1 MYALIDC
8 NNFFASCERVFNPS
22 LNNKP
27 VVVLSNNDGC
37 VIARSN
43 EAKKLGIPMGA
54 PAFQF
59 EALLE
64 RYNVAIYSTN
74 FALYSDMSRRVMSIL
89 SNYSPLQE
97 VYSIDECFLDLS
109 GILEDLQKY
118 GVKMREHVFKWTGIP
133 ISIGIA
139 PTKSLAK
146 VANRIAKKFPE
157 KTNNVYV
164 IDTESKRE
172 KALKWIDAEDIWGIG
187 RRNAKKLY
195 AINVFKGIEFTELS
209 EAWVLKNMTITGLN
223 LQRDLKGIPTIE
235 MDISEK
241 KKSIATTRTFEKEYR
256 SFDEVKERVVTFTM
270 LCAEKLRMQHS
281 LCNSLMVF
289 IETARFKE
297 SEEFYSNSMLIKLPF
312 PTSSSLE
319 LVKFAEETVQK
330 IFKNHKNYKR
340 AGVILL
346 DFVSEKSYQAS
357 LFFNSN
363 PKHKKLME
371 AIDRVNHKYGSN
383 LIRLASQD
391 KRTYKMKQ
399 QHLSRAYT
407 TKFDEILEVSL

>member
-8 NNFFASCERVFNPS
+8 NNFYASCERVFNPL
-22 LNNKP
+22 LNGRP

-43 EAKKLGIPMGA
+43 EAKEIGIPMGA
-54 PAFQF
+54 PAFQY
-59 EALLE
+59 EALFD
-64 RYNVAIYSTN
+64 RYNVAVYSTN
-74 FALYSDMSRRVMSIL
+74 FALYGDMSRRVMSIL
-89 SNYSPLQE
+89 SEYSPLQE
-97 VYSIDECFLDLS
+97 IYSVDECFLDLS

-118 GVKMREHVFKWTGIP
+118 GLKMREHVLKWTGIP
-133 ISIGIA
+133 IGVGIA
-139 PTKSLAK
+139 PTKALAK
-146 VANRIAKKFPE
+146 LANRIAKKFPD

-164 IDTESKRE
+164 IDTELKRE
-172 KALKWIDAEDIWGIG
+172 KALKWINVEDIWGIG

-195 AINVFKGIEFTELS
+195 AVNVFKGIEFTELS

-223 LQRDLKGIPTIE
+223 LQKDLKGIPSIGL
-235 MDISEK
+235 DIDEK

-256 SFDEVKERVVTFTM
+256 TFDEVKERVITFTM
-270 LCAEKLRMQHS
+270 LCAEKLRMQGS
-281 LCNSLMVF
+281 LCNSMMVF

-297 SEEFYSNSMLIKLPF
+297 TEEFYSNSVLVKLPF

-319 LVKFAEETVQK
+319 LVKFAEEAVRK
-330 IFKNHKNYKR
+330 IFKSHKNYKR
-340 AGVILL
+340 AGVVLM
-346 DFVSEKSYQAS
+346 DFVSEKAYQPS

-363 PKHKKLME
+363 PKHRELMK
-371 AIDRVNHKYGSN
+371 AMDRINQKYGLN

-407 TKFDEILEVSL
+407 TNINEILEVSL

>member
-59 EALLE
+59 EALFE

-118 GVKMREHVFKWTGIP
+118 GIKMREHVFKWTGIP

>member
-59 EALLE
+59 EALFE
-64 RYNVAIYSTN
+64 RHDVAIYSTN

-97 VYSIDECFLDLS
+97 IYSIDECFLDLS

-118 GVKMREHVFKWTGIP
+118 GIKMRKHVFKWIGIP

-172 KALKWIDAEDIWGIG
+172 KALKWIDVEDIWGVG

-195 AINVFKGIEFTELS
+195 AINVFKGVEFTELS

-223 LQRDLKGIPTIE
+223 LQRDLKGIPSIE
-235 MDISEK
+235 MDMSEK

-319 LVKFAEETVQK
+319 LVKFAEEAVQK
-330 IFKNHKNYKR
+330 IYKNHKSYKR
-340 AGVILL
+340 AGVVLV
-346 DFVSEKSYQAS
+346 DFVSEKSYQTS

-371 AIDRVNHKYGSN
+371 AMDRVNHKYGSN

-391 KRTYKMKQ
+391 KGTYKMKQ

-407 TKFDEILEVSL
+407 TKIDEILEVSL